1 MAGYGKLKKG
11 GASIVQGQV
20 FLKDGGGGGGGWHF
34 PIYFFQGLSFV
45 HLESTFHFA
54 KLCYAFEEKLFFLP
68 P

>member
-1 MAGYGKLKKG
+1 MCGRIWKIKKRGCKHSAGAGLLKRR
-11 GASIVQGQV
+11 
-20 FLKDGGGGGGGWHF
+20 GGGGGHF